1 MEKAVMEGEKEKCSG
16 LVLKRGECGRP
27 REGQMRGQAGRVGL
41 RVRWLGGGCCL
52 EFFEGHLC
60 WSQRNLFLWVG

>member
-1 MEKAVMEGEKEKCSG
+1 
-16 LVLKRGECGRP
+16 
-27 REGQMRGQAGRVGL
+27 MRGQAGRVGL